1 MKRHAFLLFLLCVAV
16 YAVFT
21 HGGIRSPDSEVAFR
35 TAESL
40 AHSGTFAAQGY
51 LDRWPDFGFARG
63 TDGRLYSRY
72 QPLQPL
78 LMAPLVWLAEP
89 LSRSERL
96 QRVLSP
102 VPGSHYVTWS
112 PPVVIGMAPADP
124 APHLLR
130 FLVMSF
136 GVFVSALQVVVFFF
150 LVVKLTGSLRSGWV
164 ASVLYAFCTMNLSYA
179 GTLFKE
185 PLVGLLTLGAF
196 VVLMPVRGTTRVE
209 GGAWLLPLSGFL
221 AGLGLAT
228 HLQGALFIPFIGL
241 LAAVYGYRD
250 GGWKGFFRYALL
262 WGMGM
267 LPVLALLGWH
277 NVARFGHVLDTGFRA
292 SAAEMQEQRFQ
303 SPVTGLSG
311 LLFSAGKGVVFY
323 CPIVVLGALLW
334 RKLHR
339 ERPVES
345 TVWALMILGRILFLA
360 SFRDWHGG
368 FCLGPR
374 YLLNLFPY
382 LLVPLALELEHMIE
396 TRRRR
401 GTLFVVTWLA
411 LCQQIYFATGEIFA
425 YLYRIRWIGLRSGL
439 DVFKDDFLY
448 FSWMVSPLVYLYNG
462 IRGPFLLRKVP
473 FGDWPLLVVLCAL
486 ALLLLALGFRRGLPP
501 LTVASAPSPAP
512 APPSPGP

>member
-1 MKRHAFLLFLLCVAV
+1 MKRHAVLLLLLCLGV

-40 AHSGTFAAQGY
+40 AHKGTFAADGY
-51 LDRWPDFGFARG
+51 LDQWPDFGFARG
-63 TDGRLYSRY
+63 KDGRLYSRY

-78 LMAPLVWLAEP
+78 LMAPLVRLAEP

-112 PPVVIGMAPADP
+112 PAVVMGVAPSEP
-124 APHLLR
+124 APHVLR
-130 FLVMSF
+130 FLVMSL
-136 GVFVSALQVVVFFF
+136 GVLVSALQVLVFFV
-150 LVVKLTGSLRSGWV
+150 LVVKLTGSIRSAWL
-164 ASVLYAFCTMNLSYA
+164 ASILFAFCTMNLSYA

-209 GGAWLLPLSGFL
+209 GGAWRLPLSGFL

-250 GGWKGFFRYALL
+250 GGWKGFFRYAVL
-262 WGMGM
+262 WGTGM

-303 SPVTGLSG
+303 SPITGLSG
-311 LLFSAGKGVVFY
+311 LLFSAGKGLLFY
-323 CPIVVLGALLW
+323 SPVAVIGALLW

-345 TVWALMILGRILFLA
+345 TVWALMALSRILFLA

-382 LLVPLALELEHMIE
+382 LLMPLALEMEHMIATE
-396 TRRRR
+396 RRRVA
-401 GTLFVVTWLA
+401 LFVVTWLA
-411 LCQQIYFATGEIFA
+411 LCQQVYFATGEIFA
-425 YLYRIRWIGLRSGL
+425 YLYRIKWIGLRSGF

-448 FSWMVSPLVYLYNG
+448 FSWKVSPLTYFYNA
-462 IRGPFLLRKVP
+462 IRGPFLLRRVP
-473 FGDWPLLVVLCAL
+473 FGNWPLLVLLCAL
-486 ALLLLALGFRRGLPP
+486 ALLLLLLGFRRGLPP
-501 LTVASAPSPAP
+501 LSVSQGRAPGPPQPSPAP
-512 APPSPGP
+512 

>member
-1 MKRHAFLLFLLCVAV
+1 MKRHAVFLLLLCVAV

-40 AHSGTFAAQGY
+40 ARRGTFAVDGY
-51 LDRWPDFGFARG
+51 LDAWPGFGFAPG

-72 QPLQPL
+72 QPLQTL
-78 LMAPLVWLAEP
+78 LMAPLVRLSGP
-89 LSRSERL
+89 LSRSETL
-96 QRVLSP
+96 QRLLYP

-112 PPVVIGMAPADP
+112 PPVVIGMPPADP

-150 LVVKLTGSLRSGWV
+150 LIVKLTGSVRSGWL
-164 ASVLYAFCTMNLSYA
+164 ASILYAFCTMNLSYA

-196 VVLMPVRGTTRVE
+196 LLLVPSRGTTRVE
-209 GGAWLLPLSGFL
+209 GHAWRLPLSGFL
-221 AGLGLAT
+221 AGLGVAA
-228 HLQGALFIPFIGL
+228 HLQGFLFLPFVGL

-250 GGWKGFFRYALL
+250 GGWKGLFRYTVL
-262 WGMGM
+262 WGLGT
-267 LPVLALLGWH
+267 LPVMALLGWH
-277 NVARFGHVLDTGFRA
+277 NVARFGHLLDTGFRA

-311 LLFSAGKGVVFY
+311 LLFSAGKGLLFY
-323 CPIVVLGALLW
+323 CPVVVLGALLW
-334 RKLHR
+334 RRLHR
-339 ERPVES
+339 DWPVES
-345 TVWALMILGRILFLA
+345 TVWALMALGRILFLA

-382 LLVPLALELEHMIE
+382 LLVPLALEMEHMIA

-401 GTLFVVTWLA
+401 AALFLVTWLA
-411 LCQQIYFATGEIFA
+411 LGQQVYFATGEIFA
-425 YLYRIRWIGLRSGL
+425 YLYRMKWIGLRSGI

-448 FSWMVSPLVYLYNG
+448 FSWKVSPLVYLYNG
-462 IRGPFLLRKVP
+462 IRGPFLLRRVP
-473 FGDWPLLVVLCAL
+473 FGDWPLLVILCVL
-486 ALLLLALGFRRGLPP
+486 ALLCLLLGFRRGLPS
-501 LTVASAPSPAP
+501 LTASSARSPAPPPPSPAL
-512 APPSPGP
+512 